1 MKIANANAAR
11 LECEV
16 HNQAA
21 YASELERKVE
31 RLHQIVEAQKSEIHH
46 LNSVVEHT
54 ISEGATL
61 TKEESS
67 DPREQCVNPPADH
80 DSEDGG
86 MMQAAVGVALT
97 AAGAGIS
104 IASLFSRH

>member
-1 MKIANANAAR
+1 MAR
-11 LECEV
+11 LECKI
-16 HNQAA
+16 HNQAV

-31 RLHQIVEAQKSEIHH
+31 RLRMHQIVEAQKSEIHH
-46 LNSVVEHT
+46 LNSMAEHT

-67 DPREQCVNPPADH
+67 DPCEQRVNPPADH

-97 AAGAGIS
+97 AAGVGIS